1 MKGQWLMAGGVLAL
15 LLGGCVFAPGDA
27 MHGDGGQLA
36 PTLGAQ
42 LIDLDRARDQ
52 GAIGGEEYQRA
63 RQRLL
68 DGDY

>member
-1 MKGQWLMAGGVLAL
+1 MKGQLLMASGALAL

-27 MHGDGGQLA
+27 THGDGGRLA
-36 PTLGAQ
+36 PPLGAQ

-52 GAIGGEEYQRA
+52 GVISGEEYQRA

-68 DGDY
+68 DGDF